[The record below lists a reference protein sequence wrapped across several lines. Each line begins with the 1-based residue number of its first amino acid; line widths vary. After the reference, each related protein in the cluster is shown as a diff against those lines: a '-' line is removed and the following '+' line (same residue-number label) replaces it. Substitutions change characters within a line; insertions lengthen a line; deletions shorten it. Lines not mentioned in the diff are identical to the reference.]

1 MFILIILSY
10 LMVGITTILL
20 FLTGFQGL
28 ARTDI
33 IGMTHPVLGLLTILI
48 FAFTETFTL
57 TFISAFIKS
66 VKQNLEESQSS
77 ELTQSRRRIYSHGM
91 ISILWITAVFLLGG
105 AVDTNLIPSFFHGM
119 IFLLGFVHYFY
130 LIKLQHSVMGDCLL
144 TMNELNVS
152 EDSYNNN

>member
-10 LMVGITTILL
+10 LMVGITTVLL

-28 ARTDI
+28 ARTGI
-33 IGMTHPVLGLLTILI
+33 MGMTHPLLGLLTVLI

-66 VKQNLEESQSS
+66 VKQNLEEGQSS
-77 ELTQSRRRIYSHGM
+77 KLTQSRRRIYSHGM

-130 LIKLQHSVMGDCLL
+130 LIKLQHSVIGDCLL

>member
-1 MFILIILSY
+1 
-10 LMVGITTILL
+10 MVGITTILL

-33 IGMTHPVLGLLTILI
+33 SGITHPLLGLLTILI

-66 VKQNLEESQSS
+66 VKQNLEAGQSS
-77 ELTQSRRRIYSHGM
+77 ELTQSRSRVYSHGM

-119 IFLLGFVHYFY
+119 VFLLGFVHYFY
-130 LIKLQHSVMGDCLL
+130 LIKLQHSVMVDCLL
-144 TMNELNVS
+144 SIGDLNVS
-152 EDSYNNN
+152 EDSYNNK

>member
-1 MFILIILSY
+1 MVILIILSY

-33 IGMTHPVLGLLTILI
+33 IGMTHPVLGLLTVLI

-66 VKQNLEESQSS
+66 VNQNLEESKFS
-77 ELTQSRRRIYSHGM
+77 ELTQSRRRVYSHGM

-144 TMNELNVS
+144 IMNELNVS

>member
-1 MFILIILSY
+1 
-10 LMVGITTILL
+10 MVGITTILL

-33 IGMTHPVLGLLTILI
+33 SGITHPLLGLLTILI

-66 VKQNLEESQSS
+66 VIQNLEADQSS
-77 ELTQSRRRIYSHGM
+77 ELTQTRSRVYSHGM

-105 AVDTNLIPSFFHGM
+105 AVDTNLLPSFIHGM
-119 IFLLGFVHYFY
+119 VFLLGFVHYFY
-130 LIKLQHSVMGDCLL
+130 LIKLQHSVMVDCLL
-144 TMNELNVS
+144 SIGDLNVS
-152 EDSYNNN
+152 EDSYNNK

>member
-1 MFILIILSY
+1 MFILIIISY

-33 IGMTHPVLGLLTILI
+33 SGITHPLLGLLTILI

-66 VKQNLEESQSS
+66 VKQNLEAGQSS
-77 ELTQSRRRIYSHGM
+77 ELTQSRSRVYSHGM

-105 AVDTNLIPSFFHGM
+105 AVDTNLLPSFFHGM
-119 IFLLGFVHYFY
+119 VFLLGFVHYFY
-130 LIKLQHSVMGDCLL
+130 LIKLQHSVMVDCLL
-144 TMNELNVS
+144 SIGDLNVS
-152 EDSYNNN
+152 EDSYNNK

>member
-1 MFILIILSY
+1 
-10 LMVGITTILL
+10 MVGITTILL

-33 IGMTHPVLGLLTILI
+33 SGITHPLLGLLTILI

-66 VKQNLEESQSS
+66 VKQNLEAGQSS
-77 ELTQSRRRIYSHGM
+77 ELTQSRSRVYSHGM

-119 IFLLGFVHYFY
+119 VFLLGFVHYFY
-130 LIKLQHSVMGDCLL
+130 LIKLQHSVIGDCLL

>member
-1 MFILIILSY
+1 MLILIILSY
-10 LMVGITTILL
+10 LMVGITTVLL

-28 ARTDI
+28 ARTGI
-33 IGMTHPVLGLLTILI
+33 IGMTHPLLGLLTILI

-66 VKQNLEESQSS
+66 VKQNLEEGQSS
-77 ELTQSRRRIYSHGM
+77 KLTQSRRRIYSHGM
-91 ISILWITAVFLLGG
+91 ISILWITTVFLLGG
-105 AVDTNLIPSFFHGM
+105 AVDTNLLPSFFHGM

-144 TMNELNVS
+144 IMNELNVS

>member
-10 LMVGITTILL
+10 LMVGITTVLL
-20 FLTGFQGL
+20 FLTGYQGL

-33 IGMTHPVLGLLTILI
+33 FAITHPLLGLLTILI

-66 VKQNLEESQSS
+66 VKQKLEEDRSS
-77 ELTQSRRRIYSHGM
+77 KLTQLRRNVYSHGM
-91 ISILWITAVFLLGG
+91 LSILWITTVFLLGG
-105 AVDTNLIPSFFHGM
+105 AVDTNLLPSFFHGM

-130 LIKLQHSVMGDCLL
+130 LIKLQHSVMVNCLL
-144 TMNELNVS
+144 FMSELNVS
-152 EDSYNNN
+152 EE